1 MNGLA
6 AHYRPAMAAAYF
18 PVPDPEETR
27 PEKIEAL
34 MQDRFELNGETHHLP
49 APLDWI
55 ANPSQDLEWHIML
68 HKFYYGVGLGMAF
81 ARSGER
87 RYAQKWVELVE
98 GWIAQT
104 PVGFIAPDVTGRRVQ
119 NWTYAYH
126 YFTLQGRDP
135 GFDPAFQR
143 RLLGS
148 IHDQVEF
155 LCENLAPA
163 RNHRTIELY
172 TIFLAG
178 VAFPEMRRA
187 ARWREL
193 ALELLLDNMRRDL
206 LPDGVQCELS
216 SDYHHLVLKNYL
228 NVRRL
233 ADLNGIDVPREMD
246 EHLRRALEFSVHVHK
261 PDGIVPS
268 LSDGDACCFREL
280 LLQGY
285 ELYGRPEMLYVGTGG
300 ARGSA
305 PACRSLLFPDSGYA
319 IVRSGW
325 GSASEPFAD
334 AQYLVLDCGP
344 LGEGNHGHFDCLSFE
359 LAALGRSLVV
369 DPGRYTY
376 SEAGDTNW
384 RVAFRGTAY
393 HNTVTVDGRNQTRY
407 VPSVLKDA
415 SRHAV
420 GSVRHKVAGPAPDA
434 SVEAFV
440 SDRDCD
446 YVHGR
451 ARSHEYDAVHDR
463 RILFVR
469 GEYWI
474 VSDAL
479 QAPSPHQYDLRF
491 NLGEQAWQRVGE
503 RHDADTLRYLAPNLL
518 VAQPADASTEAR
530 IEDGYVSYRYG
541 EKQEAP
547 VLRFTR
553 HGDAAAFHTV
563 LLPFRGEAP
572 QLSVSAAPPVP
583 GAHAFTVTLERSG
596 ERFVDHVLFP
606 LGGEEIEWPLAG
618 ARFRGRFLFL
628 RRAPD
633 GSVLRAR
640 HDGVACIR

>member
-119 NWTYAYH
+119 NWIYAYH
-126 YFTLQGRDP
+126 YFALQGRDP

-325 GSASEPFAD
+325 GSAHEPFAD

-633 GSVLRAR
+633 GSVLRAH